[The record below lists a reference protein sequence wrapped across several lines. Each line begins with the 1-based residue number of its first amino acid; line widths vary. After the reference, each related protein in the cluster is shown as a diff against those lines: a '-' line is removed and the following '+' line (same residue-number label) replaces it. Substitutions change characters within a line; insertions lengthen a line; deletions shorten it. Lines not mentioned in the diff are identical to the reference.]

1 MIKRILISSIL
12 LISFGCSP
20 IKKINN
26 NVVSGEFDKAI
37 DKTISEL
44 KKIKNKKKKI
54 QYELILTDIFD
65 RSVINSR
72 DKISRFKKDGNPEF
86 FDDIYFEYEKLII
99 RQNKLKNISSERL
112 NFNFENYDSELINFR
127 YKTSDYF
134 LEISNS
140 LISNDNKFDYRKAHN
155 YLTIIETIN
164 PNYLQTRSLIQLCLV
179 EGKDNILLTVLN
191 ESKSVLFEDLEN
203 DILNIKGYDLNSTW
217 KSFFTKN
224 DSFEG
229 KYDFYIDLA
238 FKSFIISPE
247 RLVQREGSREKNI
260 VDGLT
265 YQLDAEGNVMK
276 DSLGNDIKIDKL
288 IKISVKT
295 IESIQ
300 SKSAM
305 VLAEIRFSDK
315 KKDII
320 DKFPL
325 ESEFWFRNRF
335 LEYDGDKRVLTKDEI
350 KLSKK
355 RFMPFPPDEVLILN
369 NSEIIKRKMKNI
381 IYKSFK

>member
-1 MIKRILISSIL
+1 MIKKILISLII

-20 IKKINN
+20 IKKINDS
-26 NVVSGEFDKAI
+26 VVSGEFDKAI

-44 KKIKNKKKKI
+44 KKTRNKKKKT
-54 QYELILTDIFD
+54 QYELILTDIYD
-65 RSVINSR
+65 RSVVDSKN
-72 DKISRFKKDGNPEF
+72 KISRFKKDGNPEF
-86 FDDIYFEYEKLII
+86 FDDIYFEYEKLIK
-99 RQNKLKNISSERL
+99 RQIKLSNIANERL

-134 LEISNS
+134 LNISNS
-140 LISNDNKFDYRKAHN
+140 FISNDNKFDYRKAYN
-155 YLTIIETIN
+155 YLIIIESIN
-164 PNYLQTRSLIQLCLV
+164 PNYLNTRSLIELCLV
-179 EGKDNILLTVLN
+179 KGKDYILLNVIN
-191 ESKSVLFEDLEN
+191 ESKSVLFKDLEN

-229 KYDFYIDLA
+229 TYDFYIDLA

-247 RLVQREGSREKNI
+247 RLVQKEGFREKNI

-265 YQLDAEGNVMK
+265 YQLDENGNVMK

-288 IKISVKT
+288 IKISVKS

-300 SKSAM
+300 SKSAK
-305 VLAEIRFSDK
+305 VLAEIRLIDK
-315 KKDII
+315 KKNII

-335 LEYDGDKRVLTKDEI
+335 LEYDGDKRVLTKNEI
-350 KLSKK
+350 KLSKS
-355 RFMPFPPDEVLILN
+355 RFIPFPSDEVLIFN
-369 NSEIIKRKMKNI
+369 NSENIKRKMKNI
-381 IYKSFK
+381 IYKSFN

>member
-1 MIKRILISSIL
+1 MVKRILISSLL

-26 NVVSGEFDKAI
+26 NVVSGEYDKAI
-37 DKTISEL
+37 NKTISEL

-54 QYELILTDIFD
+54 QYELILKDIYN
-65 RSVINSR
+65 RAVVNSK

-86 FDDIYFEYEKLII
+86 FDDIYFEYDKLIK
-99 RQNKLKNISSERL
+99 RQNKLKNLSSERL

-134 LEISNS
+134 LKISNS
-140 LISNDNKFDYRKAHN
+140 FISNNNKFDYRKAYN
-155 YLTIIETIN
+155 YLTVIESIN
-164 PNYLQTRSLIQLCLV
+164 PNYLDTRSLIKLCLV
-179 EGKDNILLTVLN
+179 KGKDYILLNVLN
-191 ESKSVLFEDLEN
+191 ESKSVLFEDLEK

-229 KYDFYIDLA
+229 TYDFYIDLA

-247 RLVQREGSREKNI
+247 RLVQKEGFSEKNI

-265 YQLDAEGNVMK
+265 YKLDDEGNVMK
-276 DSLGNDIKIDKL
+276 DSLGNDIKVDKL
-288 IKISVKT
+288 IKISVKS

-300 SKSAM
+300 SKSAK
-305 VLAEIRFSDK
+305 VLAEIRFIDK
-315 KKDII
+315 KKNII

-335 LEYDGDKRVLTKDEI
+335 LEYDGDKRVLTKEQI
-350 KLSKK
+350 KLSKN
-355 RFMPFPPDEVLILN
+355 RFMPFPPDEVLIFN
-369 NSEIIKRKMKNI
+369 NSENIKRKMKRI
-381 IYKSFK
+381 IYKSFN

>member
-1 MIKRILISSIL
+1 MVKRILISSLL

-37 DKTISEL
+37 NKTISEL

-54 QYELILTDIFD
+54 QYELILKDIYN
-65 RSVINSR
+65 RAVVNSK

-86 FDDIYFEYEKLII
+86 FDDIYFEYDKLIK
-99 RQNKLKNISSERL
+99 RQNKLKNLSSDRL

-134 LEISNS
+134 LKISNS
-140 LISNDNKFDYRKAHN
+140 FISNNNKFDYRKAYN
-155 YLTIIETIN
+155 YLTVIESIN
-164 PNYLQTRSLIQLCLV
+164 PNYLDTRSLIKLCLV
-179 EGKDNILLTVLN
+179 KGKDYILLNVLN
-191 ESKSVLFEDLEN
+191 ESKSVLFEDLEK

-229 KYDFYIDLA
+229 TYDFYIDLA

-247 RLVQREGSREKNI
+247 RLVQKEGFSEKNI

-265 YQLDAEGNVMK
+265 YKLDDEGNVMK
-276 DSLGNDIKIDKL
+276 DSLGNDIKVDKL
-288 IKISVKT
+288 IKISVKS

-300 SKSAM
+300 SKSAK
-305 VLAEIRFSDK
+305 VLAEIRFIDK
-315 KKDII
+315 KKNII
-320 DKFPL
+320 EKFPL

-335 LEYDGDKRVLTKDEI
+335 LEYDGDKRVLTKEQI
-350 KLSKK
+350 KLSKN
-355 RFMPFPPDEVLILN
+355 RFMPFPPDEVLIFN
-369 NSEIIKRKMKNI
+369 NSENIKRKMKRI
-381 IYKSFK
+381 IYKSFN

>member
-1 MIKRILISSIL
+1 MVKRILISSLL

-37 DKTISEL
+37 NKTISEL

-54 QYELILTDIFD
+54 QYELILKDIYN
-65 RSVINSR
+65 RAVVNSK

-86 FDDIYFEYEKLII
+86 FDDIYFEYDKLIK
-99 RQNKLKNISSERL
+99 RQNKLKNLSSERL

-134 LEISNS
+134 LKISNS
-140 LISNDNKFDYRKAHN
+140 FISNNNKFDYRKAYN
-155 YLTIIETIN
+155 YLTVIESIN
-164 PNYLQTRSLIQLCLV
+164 PNYLDTRSLIKLCLV
-179 EGKDNILLTVLN
+179 KGKDYILLNVLN
-191 ESKSVLFEDLEN
+191 ESKSVLFEDLEK

-229 KYDFYIDLA
+229 TYDFYIDLA

-247 RLVQREGSREKNI
+247 RLVQNEGFNEKNI

-265 YQLDAEGNVMK
+265 YKLDDEGNVMK
-276 DSLGNDIKIDKL
+276 DSLGNDIKVDKL
-288 IKISVKT
+288 IKISVKS

-300 SKSAM
+300 SKSAK
-305 VLAEIRFSDK
+305 VLAEIRFIDK
-315 KKDII
+315 KKNII
-320 DKFPL
+320 EKFPL

-335 LEYDGDKRVLTKDEI
+335 LEYDGDKRVLTKEQI
-350 KLSKK
+350 KLSKN
-355 RFMPFPPDEVLILN
+355 RFMPFPPDEVLIFN
-369 NSEIIKRKMKNI
+369 NSENIKRKMKRI
-381 IYKSFK
+381 IYKSFN

>member
-1 MIKRILISSIL
+1 MVKRILISSLL

-37 DKTISEL
+37 NKTISEL

-54 QYELILTDIFD
+54 QYELILKDIYN
-65 RSVINSR
+65 RAVVNSK

-86 FDDIYFEYEKLII
+86 FDDIYFEYDKLIK
-99 RQNKLKNISSERL
+99 RQNKLKNLSSERL

-134 LEISNS
+134 LKISNS
-140 LISNDNKFDYRKAHN
+140 FISNNNKFDYRKAYN
-155 YLTIIETIN
+155 YLTVIESIN
-164 PNYLQTRSLIQLCLV
+164 PNYLDTRSLIKLCLV
-179 EGKDNILLTVLN
+179 KGKDYILLNVLN
-191 ESKSVLFEDLEN
+191 ESKSVLFEDLEK

-229 KYDFYIDLA
+229 TYDFYIDLA

-247 RLVQREGSREKNI
+247 RLVQKEGFSEKNI

-265 YQLDAEGNVMK
+265 YKLDDEGNVMK
-276 DSLGNDIKIDKL
+276 DSLGNDIKVDKL
-288 IKISVKT
+288 IKISVKS
-295 IESIQ
+295 IQSIQ
-300 SKSAM
+300 SKSAK
-305 VLAEIRFSDK
+305 VLAEIRFIDK
-315 KKDII
+315 KKNII
-320 DKFPL
+320 EKFPL

-335 LEYDGDKRVLTKDEI
+335 LEYDGDKRVLTKEQV
-350 KLSKK
+350 KLSKN
-355 RFMPFPPDEVLILN
+355 RFMPFPPDEVLIFN
-369 NSEIIKRKMKNI
+369 NSENIKRKMKRI
-381 IYKSFK
+381 IYKSFN

>member
-1 MIKRILISSIL
+1 MVKRILISSLL

-26 NVVSGEFDKAI
+26 NVVSGEYDKAI
-37 DKTISEL
+37 NKTISEL

-54 QYELILTDIFD
+54 QYELILKDIYN
-65 RSVINSR
+65 RAVVNSK

-86 FDDIYFEYEKLII
+86 FDDIYFEYDKLIK
-99 RQNKLKNISSERL
+99 RQNKLKNLSSERL

-134 LEISNS
+134 LKISNS
-140 LISNDNKFDYRKAHN
+140 FISNNNKFDYRKAYN
-155 YLTIIETIN
+155 YLTVIESIN
-164 PNYLQTRSLIQLCLV
+164 PNYLDTRSLIKLCLV
-179 EGKDNILLTVLN
+179 KGKDYILLNVLN
-191 ESKSVLFEDLEN
+191 ESKSVLFEDLEK

-229 KYDFYIDLA
+229 TYDFYIDLA

-247 RLVQREGSREKNI
+247 RLVQKEGFSEKNI

-265 YQLDAEGNVMK
+265 YKLDDEGNVMK
-276 DSLGNDIKIDKL
+276 DSLGNDIKVDKL
-288 IKISVKT
+288 IKISVKS

-300 SKSAM
+300 SKSAK
-305 VLAEIRFSDK
+305 VLAEIRFIDK
-315 KKDII
+315 KKNII
-320 DKFPL
+320 EKFPL

-335 LEYDGDKRVLTKDEI
+335 LEYDGDKRVLTKEQV
-350 KLSKK
+350 KLSKN
-355 RFMPFPPDEVLILN
+355 RFMPFPPDEVLIFN
-369 NSEIIKRKMKNI
+369 NSENIKRKMKRI
-381 IYKSFK
+381 IYKSFN

>member
-1 MIKRILISSIL
+1 MVKRILISSLL

-37 DKTISEL
+37 NKTISEL

-54 QYELILTDIFD
+54 QYELILKDIYN
-65 RSVINSR
+65 RAVVNSK

-86 FDDIYFEYEKLII
+86 FDDIYFEYDKLIK
-99 RQNKLKNISSERL
+99 RQNKLKNLSSERL

-134 LEISNS
+134 LKISNS
-140 LISNDNKFDYRKAHN
+140 FISNNNNKFDYRKAYN
-155 YLTIIETIN
+155 YLTVIESIN
-164 PNYLQTRSLIQLCLV
+164 PNYLDTRSLIKLCLV
-179 EGKDNILLTVLN
+179 KGKDYILLNVLN
-191 ESKSVLFEDLEN
+191 ESKSVLFEDLEK

-229 KYDFYIDLA
+229 TYDFYIDLA

-247 RLVQREGSREKNI
+247 RLVQKEGFSEKNI

-265 YQLDAEGNVMK
+265 YKLDDEGNVMK
-276 DSLGNDIKIDKL
+276 DSLGNDIKVDKL
-288 IKISVKT
+288 IKISVKS

-300 SKSAM
+300 SKSAK
-305 VLAEIRFSDK
+305 VLAEIRFIDK
-315 KKDII
+315 KK
-320 DKFPL
+320 
-325 ESEFWFRNRF
+325 
-335 LEYDGDKRVLTKDEI
+335 
-350 KLSKK
+350 
-355 RFMPFPPDEVLILN
+355 IL
-369 NSEIIKRKMKNI
+369 
-381 IYKSFK
+381 

>member
-1 MIKRILISSIL
+1 MVKRILISSLI

-37 DKTISEL
+37 NKTISEL
-44 KKIKNKKKKI
+44 KKVKNKKKKI
-54 QYELILTDIFD
+54 QYELILKDIYNKA
-65 RSVINSR
+65 VVNSK

-86 FDDIYFEYEKLII
+86 FDDIYFEYDKLIK
-99 RQNKLKNISSERL
+99 RQNKLKNLSSDRL

-134 LEISNS
+134 LKISNS
-140 LISNDNKFDYRKAHN
+140 FISNNNKFDYRKAYN
-155 YLTIIETIN
+155 YLTVIESIN
-164 PNYLQTRSLIQLCLV
+164 PNYLDTRSLIKLCLV
-179 EGKDNILLTVLN
+179 KGKDYILLNVLN
-191 ESKSVLFEDLEN
+191 ESKSVLFEDLEK

-229 KYDFYIDLA
+229 TYDFYIDLA

-247 RLVQREGSREKNI
+247 RLIQKEGFSEKNI

-265 YQLDAEGNVMK
+265 YKLDDEGNVMK
-276 DSLGNDIKIDKL
+276 DSLGNDIKVDKL
-288 IKISVKT
+288 IKISVKS

-300 SKSAM
+300 SKSAK
-305 VLAEIRFSDK
+305 VLAEIRFIDK
-315 KKDII
+315 KKNII
-320 DKFPL
+320 EKFPL

-335 LEYDGDKRVLTKDEI
+335 LEYDGDKRVLTKEQI
-350 KLSKK
+350 KLSKN
-355 RFMPFPPDEVLILN
+355 RFMPFPPDEVLIFN
-369 NSEIIKRKMKNI
+369 NSENIKRKMKRI
-381 IYKSFK
+381 IYKSFN

>member
-1 MIKRILISSIL
+1 MVKRILISSLL

-37 DKTISEL
+37 NKTISEL

-54 QYELILTDIFD
+54 QYELILKDIYN
-65 RSVINSR
+65 RAVVNSK

-86 FDDIYFEYEKLII
+86 FDDIYFEYDKLIK
-99 RQNKLKNISSERL
+99 RQNKLKNLSSERL

-134 LEISNS
+134 LKISNS
-140 LISNDNKFDYRKAHN
+140 FISNNNKFDYRKAYN
-155 YLTIIETIN
+155 YLTVIESIN
-164 PNYLQTRSLIQLCLV
+164 PNYLDTRSLIKLCLV
-179 EGKDNILLTVLN
+179 KGKDYILLNVLN
-191 ESKSVLFEDLEN
+191 ESKSVLFEDLEK

-229 KYDFYIDLA
+229 TYDFYIDLA

-247 RLVQREGSREKNI
+247 RLVQKEGFSEKNI

-265 YQLDAEGNVMK
+265 YKLDDEGNVMK
-276 DSLGNDIKIDKL
+276 DSLSNDIKVDKL
-288 IKISVKT
+288 IKISVKS

-300 SKSAM
+300 SKSAK
-305 VLAEIRFSDK
+305 VLAEIRFIDK
-315 KKDII
+315 KKNII

-335 LEYDGDKRVLTKDEI
+335 LEYDGDKRVLTKEQI
-350 KLSKK
+350 KLSKN
-355 RFMPFPPDEVLILN
+355 RFMPFPPDEVLIFN
-369 NSEIIKRKMKNI
+369 NSENIKRKMKRI
-381 IYKSFK
+381 IYKSFN

>member
-44 KKIKNKKKKI
+44 KKTKNKKKKN
-54 QYELILTDIFD
+54 QYELILTDIYD
-65 RSVINSR
+65 RSVINSK

-164 PNYLQTRSLIQLCLV
+164 PNYLQTRSLIELCSV

-300 SKSAM
+300 SKSAR
-305 VLAEIRFSDK
+305 VLAEIRFLDK
-315 KKDII
+315 KKNII

-369 NSEIIKRKMKNI
+369 NSENIKRKMKNI

>member
-1 MIKRILISSIL
+1 MVKRILISSLL

-37 DKTISEL
+37 NKTISEL

-54 QYELILTDIFD
+54 QYELILKDIYN
-65 RSVINSR
+65 RAVVNSK

-86 FDDIYFEYEKLII
+86 FDDIYFEYDKLIK
-99 RQNKLKNISSERL
+99 RQNKLKNLSSERL

-127 YKTSDYF
+127 YKTSDY
-134 LEISNS
+134 LLKISNS
-140 LISNDNKFDYRKAHN
+140 FISNNNKFDYRKAYN
-155 YLTIIETIN
+155 YLTVIESIN
-164 PNYLQTRSLIQLCLV
+164 PNYLDTRSLIKLCLAK
-179 EGKDNILLTVLN
+179 GKDYILLNVHN
-191 ESKSVLFEDLEN
+191 ESKSVLFEDLEK

-229 KYDFYIDLA
+229 TYDFYIDLA

-247 RLVQREGSREKNI
+247 RLIQKEGFSEKNI

-265 YQLDAEGNVMK
+265 YKLDDEGNVMK
-276 DSLGNDIKIDKL
+276 DSLGNDIKVDKL
-288 IKISVKT
+288 IKISVKS

-300 SKSAM
+300 SKSAK
-305 VLAEIRFSDK
+305 VLAEIRFIDK
-315 KKDII
+315 KKNII

-335 LEYDGDKRVLTKDEI
+335 LEYDGDKRVLTKEQI
-350 KLSKK
+350 KLSKN
-355 RFMPFPPDEVLILN
+355 RFIPFPPDEVLIFN
-369 NSEIIKRKMKNI
+369 NSENIKRKMKRI
-381 IYKSFK
+381 IYKSFN

>member
-1 MIKRILISSIL
+1 

-26 NVVSGEFDKAI
+26 SVISGEFDKAI

-44 KKIKNKKKKI
+44 KKTKNKKKKT
-54 QYELILTDIFD
+54 QYEFILTDIYD
-65 RSVINSR
+65 KSVVNSK
-72 DKISRFKKDGNPEF
+72 DNISRFKKDGNSEF
-86 FDDIYFEYEKLII
+86 FDDIYFEYEKLIK
-99 RQNKLKNISSERL
+99 RQNKLKNIANERL
-112 NFNFENYDSELINFR
+112 NFNFENYDSELINYR

-134 LEISNS
+134 LNISNS
-140 LISNDNKFDYRKAHN
+140 FISNDNKFDYRIAYS
-155 YLTIIETIN
+155 YLTIIESIN
-164 PNYLQTRSLIQLCLV
+164 PNYLDTRSLIELCLV
-179 EGKDNILLTVLN
+179 KGKDYILLDVLN

-229 KYDFYIDLA
+229 TYDFYIDLA

-247 RLVQREGSREKNI
+247 RLVQKEGFREKNI

-265 YQLDAEGNVMK
+265 YQLDGDGNVMK

-288 IKISVKT
+288 IKISIKT

-300 SKSAM
+300 SKSAK
-305 VLAEIRFSDK
+305 VLAEIRFIDK
-315 KKDII
+315 KKNII

-335 LEYDGDKRVLTKDEI
+335 LEYDGDKRVLTKGQI
-350 KLSKK
+350 KLSKN
-355 RFMPFPPDEVLILN
+355 RFMPFPTDEALIFN
-369 NSEIIKRKMKNI
+369 NSENIKRKMKNI
-381 IYKSFK
+381 IYKSFN

>member
-1 MIKRILISSIL
+1 MIKKILISLII

-20 IKKINN
+20 IKKINDS
-26 NVVSGEFDKAI
+26 VVSGEFDKAI

-44 KKIKNKKKKI
+44 KKTRNKKKKT
-54 QYELILTDIFD
+54 QYELILTDIYD
-65 RSVINSR
+65 RSVVDSKN
-72 DKISRFKKDGNPEF
+72 KISRFKKDGNPEF
-86 FDDIYFEYEKLII
+86 FDDIYFEYEKLIK
-99 RQNKLKNISSERL
+99 RQIKLSNIANERL

-134 LEISNS
+134 LNISNS
-140 LISNDNKFDYRKAHN
+140 FISNDNKFDYRKAYN
-155 YLTIIETIN
+155 YLIIIESIN
-164 PNYLQTRSLIQLCLV
+164 PNYLNTRSLIELCLV
-179 EGKDNILLTVLN
+179 KGKDYILLNVIN
-191 ESKSVLFEDLEN
+191 ESKSVLFKDLEN

-229 KYDFYIDLA
+229 TYDFYIDLA

-247 RLVQREGSREKNI
+247 RLVQKEGFREKNI

-265 YQLDAEGNVMK
+265 YQLDEDGNVMK

-288 IKISVKT
+288 IKISVKS

-300 SKSAM
+300 SKSAK
-305 VLAEIRFSDK
+305 VLAEIRLIDK
-315 KKDII
+315 KKNII

-335 LEYDGDKRVLTKDEI
+335 LEYDGDKRVLTKNEI
-350 KLSKK
+350 KLSKS
-355 RFMPFPPDEVLILN
+355 RFIPFPSDEVLIFN
-369 NSEIIKRKMKNI
+369 NSENIKRKMKNI
-381 IYKSFK
+381 IYKSFN

>member
-1 MIKRILISSIL
+1 MVKRILISSLL

-37 DKTISEL
+37 NKTISEL

-54 QYELILTDIFD
+54 QYELILKDIYNKA
-65 RSVINSR
+65 VVNSK

-86 FDDIYFEYEKLII
+86 FDDIYFEYDKLIK
-99 RQNKLKNISSERL
+99 RQNKLKNLSSERL

-134 LEISNS
+134 LKISNS
-140 LISNDNKFDYRKAHN
+140 FISNNNKFDYRKAYN
-155 YLTIIETIN
+155 YLTVIESIN
-164 PNYLQTRSLIQLCLV
+164 PNYLDTRSLIKLCLV
-179 EGKDNILLTVLN
+179 KGKDYILLNVLN
-191 ESKSVLFEDLEN
+191 ESKSVLFEDLEK

-229 KYDFYIDLA
+229 TYDFYIDLA

-247 RLVQREGSREKNI
+247 RLVQKEGFSEKNI

-265 YQLDAEGNVMK
+265 YKLDDEGNVMK
-276 DSLGNDIKIDKL
+276 DSLGNDIKVDKL
-288 IKISVKT
+288 IKISVKS

-300 SKSAM
+300 SKSAK
-305 VLAEIRFSDK
+305 VLAEIRFIDK
-315 KKDII
+315 KKNII
-320 DKFPL
+320 EKFPL

-335 LEYDGDKRVLTKDEI
+335 LEYDGDKRVLTKEQI
-350 KLSKK
+350 KLSKN
-355 RFMPFPPDEVLILN
+355 RFMPFPPDEVLIFN
-369 NSEIIKRKMKNI
+369 NSENIKRKMKRI
-381 IYKSFK
+381 IYKSFN

>member
-1 MIKRILISSIL
+1 MVKRILISSLL

-26 NVVSGEFDKAI
+26 NVVSGEFDKAMN
-37 DKTISEL
+37 KTISEL

-54 QYELILTDIFD
+54 QYELILKDIYN
-65 RSVINSR
+65 RAVVNSK

-86 FDDIYFEYEKLII
+86 FDDIYFEYDKLIK
-99 RQNKLKNISSERL
+99 RQNKLKNLSSERL

-134 LEISNS
+134 LKISNS
-140 LISNDNKFDYRKAHN
+140 FISNNNKFDYRKAYN
-155 YLTIIETIN
+155 YLTVIESIN
-164 PNYLQTRSLIQLCLV
+164 PNYLDTRSLIKLCLV
-179 EGKDNILLTVLN
+179 KGKDYILLNVLN
-191 ESKSVLFEDLEN
+191 ESKSVLFEDLEK

-229 KYDFYIDLA
+229 TYDFYIDLA

-247 RLVQREGSREKNI
+247 RLVQKEGFSEKNI

-265 YQLDAEGNVMK
+265 YKLDDEGNVMK
-276 DSLGNDIKIDKL
+276 DSLGNDIKVDKL
-288 IKISVKT
+288 IKISVKS

-300 SKSAM
+300 SKSAK
-305 VLAEIRFSDK
+305 VLAEIRFIDK
-315 KKDII
+315 KKNII

-335 LEYDGDKRVLTKDEI
+335 LEYDGDKRVLTKNEI
-350 KLSKK
+350 KLSKS
-355 RFMPFPPDEVLILN
+355 RFIPFPSDEVLIFN
-369 NSEIIKRKMKNI
+369 NSENIKRKMKRI
-381 IYKSFK
+381 IYKSFN

>member
-1 MIKRILISSIL
+1 MVKRILISSLL

-37 DKTISEL
+37 NKTISEL

-54 QYELILTDIFD
+54 QYELILKDIYN
-65 RSVINSR
+65 RAVVNSK

-86 FDDIYFEYEKLII
+86 FDDIYFEYDKLIK
-99 RQNKLKNISSERL
+99 RQNKLKNLSSERL

-134 LEISNS
+134 LKISNS
-140 LISNDNKFDYRKAHN
+140 FISNNNKFDYRKAYN
-155 YLTIIETIN
+155 YLTVIESIN
-164 PNYLQTRSLIQLCLV
+164 PNYLDTRSLIKLCLV
-179 EGKDNILLTVLN
+179 KGKDYILLNVLN
-191 ESKSVLFEDLEN
+191 ESKSVLFEDLEK

-229 KYDFYIDLA
+229 TYDFYIDLA

-247 RLVQREGSREKNI
+247 RLVQKEGFSEKNI

-265 YQLDAEGNVMK
+265 YKLDDEGNVMK

-288 IKISVKT
+288 IKISVKS

-300 SKSAM
+300 SKSAK
-305 VLAEIRFSDK
+305 VLAEIRFIDK
-315 KKDII
+315 KKNII
-320 DKFPL
+320 EKFPL

-335 LEYDGDKRVLTKDEI
+335 LEYDGDKRVLTKEQI
-350 KLSKK
+350 KLSKN
-355 RFMPFPPDEVLILN
+355 RFMPFPPDEVLIFN
-369 NSEIIKRKMKNI
+369 NSENIKRKMKRI
-381 IYKSFK
+381 IYKSFN

>member
-1 MIKRILISSIL
+1 MVKRILISSLL

-37 DKTISEL
+37 NKTISEL

-54 QYELILTDIFD
+54 QYELILKDIYN
-65 RSVINSR
+65 RAVVNSK

-86 FDDIYFEYEKLII
+86 FDDIYFEYDKLIK
-99 RQNKLKNISSERL
+99 RQNKLKNLSSERL

-134 LEISNS
+134 LKISNS
-140 LISNDNKFDYRKAHN
+140 FISNNNKFDYRKAYN
-155 YLTIIETIN
+155 YLTVIESIN
-164 PNYLQTRSLIQLCLV
+164 PNYLDTRSLIKLCLAK
-179 EGKDNILLTVLN
+179 GKDYILLNVLN
-191 ESKSVLFEDLEN
+191 ESKSVLFEDLEK

-229 KYDFYIDLA
+229 TYDFYIDLA

-247 RLVQREGSREKNI
+247 RLVQKEGFSEKNI

-265 YQLDAEGNVMK
+265 YKLDDEGNVMK
-276 DSLGNDIKIDKL
+276 DSLGNDIKVDKL
-288 IKISVKT
+288 IKISVKS

-300 SKSAM
+300 SKSAK
-305 VLAEIRFSDK
+305 VLAEIRFIDK
-315 KKDII
+315 KKNII
-320 DKFPL
+320 EKFPL

-335 LEYDGDKRVLTKDEI
+335 LEYDGDKRVLTKEQV
-350 KLSKK
+350 KLSKN
-355 RFMPFPPDEVLILN
+355 RFMPFPPDEVLIFN
-369 NSEIIKRKMKNI
+369 NSENIKRKMKRI
-381 IYKSFK
+381 IYKSFN

>member
-1 MIKRILISSIL
+1 MVKRILISSLL

-26 NVVSGEFDKAI
+26 NVVSGEYDKAI
-37 DKTISEL
+37 NKTISEL

-54 QYELILTDIFD
+54 QYELILKDIYN
-65 RSVINSR
+65 RAVVNSK

-86 FDDIYFEYEKLII
+86 FDDIYFEYDKLIK
-99 RQNKLKNISSERL
+99 RQNKLKNLSSERL

-134 LEISNS
+134 LKISNS
-140 LISNDNKFDYRKAHN
+140 FISNNNKFDYRKAYN
-155 YLTIIETIN
+155 YLTVIESIN
-164 PNYLQTRSLIQLCLV
+164 PNYLDTRSLIKLCLAK
-179 EGKDNILLTVLN
+179 GKDYILLNVLN
-191 ESKSVLFEDLEN
+191 ESKSVLFEDLEK

-229 KYDFYIDLA
+229 TYDFYIDLA

-247 RLVQREGSREKNI
+247 RLVQKEGFSEKNI

-265 YQLDAEGNVMK
+265 YKLDDEGNVMK
-276 DSLGNDIKIDKL
+276 DSLGNDIKVDKL
-288 IKISVKT
+288 IKISVKS

-300 SKSAM
+300 SKSAK
-305 VLAEIRFSDK
+305 VLAEIRFIDK
-315 KKDII
+315 KKNII
-320 DKFPL
+320 EKFPL

-335 LEYDGDKRVLTKDEI
+335 LEYDGDKRVLTKEQI
-350 KLSKK
+350 KLSKN
-355 RFMPFPPDEVLILN
+355 RFMPFPPDEVLIFN
-369 NSEIIKRKMKNI
+369 NSENIKRKMKRI
-381 IYKSFK
+381 IYKSFN

>member
-1 MIKRILISSIL
+1 MVKRILISSLL

-37 DKTISEL
+37 NKTISEL

-54 QYELILTDIFD
+54 QYELILKDIYN
-65 RSVINSR
+65 RAVVNSK

-86 FDDIYFEYEKLII
+86 FDDIYFEYDKLIK
-99 RQNKLKNISSERL
+99 RQNKLKNLSSDRL

-134 LEISNS
+134 LKISNS
-140 LISNDNKFDYRKAHN
+140 FISNNNKFDYRKAYN
-155 YLTIIETIN
+155 YLTVIESIN
-164 PNYLQTRSLIQLCLV
+164 PNYLDTRSLIKLCLAK
-179 EGKDNILLTVLN
+179 GKDYILLNVLN
-191 ESKSVLFEDLEN
+191 ESKSVLFEDLEK

-229 KYDFYIDLA
+229 TYDFYIDLA

-247 RLVQREGSREKNI
+247 RLVQKEGFSEKNI

-265 YQLDAEGNVMK
+265 YKLDDEGNVMK
-276 DSLGNDIKIDKL
+276 DSLGNDIKVDKL
-288 IKISVKT
+288 IKISVKS

-300 SKSAM
+300 SKSAK
-305 VLAEIRFSDK
+305 VLAEIRFIDK
-315 KKDII
+315 KKNII
-320 DKFPL
+320 EKFPL

-335 LEYDGDKRVLTKDEI
+335 LEYDGDKRVLTKEQI
-350 KLSKK
+350 KLSKN
-355 RFMPFPPDEVLILN
+355 RFMPFPPDEVLIFN
-369 NSEIIKRKMKNI
+369 NSENIKRKMKRI
-381 IYKSFK
+381 IYKSFN

>member
-1 MIKRILISSIL
+1 MVKRILISSLL
-12 LISFGCSP
+12 LISFGCSQ

-37 DKTISEL
+37 NKTISEL

-54 QYELILTDIFD
+54 QYELILKDIYN
-65 RSVINSR
+65 RAVVNSK

-86 FDDIYFEYEKLII
+86 FDDIYFEYDKLIK
-99 RQNKLKNISSERL
+99 RQNKLKNLSSERL

-134 LEISNS
+134 LKISNS
-140 LISNDNKFDYRKAHN
+140 FISNNNKFDYRKAYN
-155 YLTIIETIN
+155 YLTVIESIN
-164 PNYLQTRSLIQLCLV
+164 PNYLDTRSLIKLCLV
-179 EGKDNILLTVLN
+179 KGKDYILLNVLN
-191 ESKSVLFEDLEN
+191 ESKSVLFEDLEK

-229 KYDFYIDLA
+229 TYDFYIDLA

-247 RLVQREGSREKNI
+247 RLVQKEGFSEKNI

-265 YQLDAEGNVMK
+265 YKLDDEGNVMK
-276 DSLGNDIKIDKL
+276 DSLGNDIKVDKL
-288 IKISVKT
+288 IKISVKS

-300 SKSAM
+300 SKSAK
-305 VLAEIRFSDK
+305 VLAEIRFIDK
-315 KKDII
+315 KKNII

-335 LEYDGDKRVLTKDEI
+335 LEYNGDKRVLTKNEI
-350 KLSKK
+350 KLSKNILI
-355 RFMPFPPDEVLILN
+355 PFPPDEVLIFN
-369 NSEIIKRKMKNI
+369 NSENIKRKMKNI

>member
-1 MIKRILISSIL
+1 MVKRILISSLL

-37 DKTISEL
+37 NKTISEL

-54 QYELILTDIFD
+54 QYELILKDIYN
-65 RSVINSR
+65 RAVVNSK

-86 FDDIYFEYEKLII
+86 FDDIYFEYDKLIK
-99 RQNKLKNISSERL
+99 RQNKLKNLSSERL

-134 LEISNS
+134 LKISNS
-140 LISNDNKFDYRKAHN
+140 FISNNNKFDYRKAYN
-155 YLTIIETIN
+155 YLTVIESIN
-164 PNYLQTRSLIQLCLV
+164 PNYLDTRSLIKLCLV
-179 EGKDNILLTVLN
+179 KGKDYILLNVLN
-191 ESKSVLFEDLEN
+191 ESKSVLFEDLEK

-229 KYDFYIDLA
+229 TYDFYIDLA

-247 RLVQREGSREKNI
+247 RLVQKEGFSEKNI

-265 YQLDAEGNVMK
+265 YKLDDEGNVMK
-276 DSLGNDIKIDKL
+276 DSLGNDIKVDKL
-288 IKISVKT
+288 IKISVKS

-300 SKSAM
+300 SKSAK
-305 VLAEIRFSDK
+305 VLAEIRFIDK
-315 KKDII
+315 KKNII
-320 DKFPL
+320 EKFPL

-335 LEYDGDKRVLTKDEI
+335 LEYDGDKRALTKEQI
-350 KLSKK
+350 KLSKN
-355 RFMPFPPDEVLILN
+355 RFMPFPPDEVLIFN
-369 NSEIIKRKMKNI
+369 NSENIKRKMKRI
-381 IYKSFK
+381 IYKSFN

>member
-1 MIKRILISSIL
+1 MIKKILISSIL

-20 IKKINN
+20 IKKINDS
-26 NVVSGEFDKAI
+26 VVSGEFDKAI

-44 KKIKNKKKKI
+44 KKTRNKKKKT
-54 QYELILTDIFD
+54 QYELILTDIYD
-65 RSVINSR
+65 RSVVDSKN
-72 DKISRFKKDGNPEF
+72 KISRFKKDGNPEF
-86 FDDIYFEYEKLII
+86 FDDIYFEYEKLIK
-99 RQNKLKNISSERL
+99 RQIKLSNIANERL

-134 LEISNS
+134 LNISNS
-140 LISNDNKFDYRKAHN
+140 FISNDNKFDYRKAYN
-155 YLTIIETIN
+155 YLIIIESIN
-164 PNYLQTRSLIQLCLV
+164 PNYLNTRSLIELCLV
-179 EGKDNILLTVLN
+179 KGKDYILLNVLN
-191 ESKSVLFEDLEN
+191 ESKSVLFKDLEN

-229 KYDFYIDLA
+229 TYDFYIDLA

-247 RLVQREGSREKNI
+247 RLVQKEGFREKNI
-260 VDGLT
+260 IDGLT
-265 YQLDAEGNVMK
+265 YQLDEDGNVMK

-288 IKISVKT
+288 IKISVKS

-300 SKSAM
+300 SKSAK
-305 VLAEIRFSDK
+305 VLAEIRLIDK
-315 KKDII
+315 KKNII

-335 LEYDGDKRVLTKDEI
+335 LEYDGDKRVLTKNEI
-350 KLSKK
+350 KLSKS
-355 RFMPFPPDEVLILN
+355 RFIPFPSDEVLIFN
-369 NSEIIKRKMKNI
+369 NSENIKRKMKNI
-381 IYKSFK
+381 IYKSFN

>member
-1 MIKRILISSIL
+1 MVKRILISSLL

-37 DKTISEL
+37 NKTISEL

-54 QYELILTDIFD
+54 QYELILKDIYN
-65 RSVINSR
+65 RAVVNSK

-86 FDDIYFEYEKLII
+86 FDDIYFEYDKLIK
-99 RQNKLKNISSERL
+99 RQNKLKNLSSERL

-134 LEISNS
+134 LKISNS
-140 LISNDNKFDYRKAHN
+140 FISNNNKFDYRKAYN
-155 YLTIIETIN
+155 YLTVIESIN
-164 PNYLQTRSLIQLCLV
+164 PNYLDTRSLIKLCLV
-179 EGKDNILLTVLN
+179 KGKDYILLNVLN
-191 ESKSVLFEDLEN
+191 ESKSVLFEDLEK

-229 KYDFYIDLA
+229 TYDFYIDLA

-247 RLVQREGSREKNI
+247 RLVQKEGFSEKNI

-265 YQLDAEGNVMK
+265 YKLDDEGNVMK
-276 DSLGNDIKIDKL
+276 DSLGNDIKVDKL
-288 IKISVKT
+288 IKISVKS

-300 SKSAM
+300 SKSAK
-305 VLAEIRFSDK
+305 VLAEIRFIDK
-315 KKDII
+315 KKNII
-320 DKFPL
+320 EKFTL

-335 LEYDGDKRVLTKDEI
+335 LEYDGDKRVLTKEQV
-350 KLSKK
+350 KLSKN
-355 RFMPFPPDEVLILN
+355 RFMPFPPDKVLIFN
-369 NSEIIKRKMKNI
+369 NSENIKRKMKRI
-381 IYKSFK
+381 IYKSFN

>member
-44 KKIKNKKKKI
+44 KKTKNKKKKI
-54 QYELILTDIFD
+54 QYELILEDIYD
-65 RSVINSR
+65 RSVINSK

-86 FDDIYFEYEKLII
+86 FDDIYFEYEKLIK
-99 RQNKLKNISSERL
+99 RQIKLNNIANERL

-134 LEISNS
+134 LNISNS
-140 LISNDNKFDYRKAHN
+140 FISNDNKFDYRKAYN
-155 YLTIIETIN
+155 YLIIIESIN
-164 PNYLQTRSLIQLCLV
+164 PNYLNTRSLIELCLV
-179 EGKDNILLTVLN
+179 KGKDYILLNVIN
-191 ESKSVLFEDLEN
+191 ESKSVLFKDLEN

-229 KYDFYIDLA
+229 TYDFYIDLA

-247 RLVQREGSREKNI
+247 RLVQKEGFREKNI

-265 YQLDAEGNVMK
+265 YQLDEDGNVMK

-288 IKISVKT
+288 IKISVKS

-300 SKSAM
+300 SKSAK
-305 VLAEIRFSDK
+305 VLAEIRLIDK
-315 KKDII
+315 KKNII

-335 LEYDGDKRVLTKDEI
+335 LEYDGDKRVLTKNEI
-350 KLSKK
+350 KLSKS
-355 RFMPFPPDEVLILN
+355 RFIPFPSDEVLIFN
-369 NSEIIKRKMKNI
+369 NSENIKRKMKNI
-381 IYKSFK
+381 IYKSFN

>member
-1 MIKRILISSIL
+1 MVKRILISSLL

-26 NVVSGEFDKAI
+26 NVVSGEYDKAI
-37 DKTISEL
+37 NKTISEL

-54 QYELILTDIFD
+54 QYELILKDIYN
-65 RSVINSR
+65 RAVVNSK

-86 FDDIYFEYEKLII
+86 FDDIYFEYDKLIK
-99 RQNKLKNISSERL
+99 RQNKLKNLSSERL

-134 LEISNS
+134 LKISNS
-140 LISNDNKFDYRKAHN
+140 FISNNNKFDYRKAYN
-155 YLTIIETIN
+155 YLTVIESIN
-164 PNYLQTRSLIQLCLV
+164 PNYLDTRSLIKLCLAK
-179 EGKDNILLTVLN
+179 GKDYILLNVHN
-191 ESKSVLFEDLEN
+191 ESKSVLFEDLEK

-229 KYDFYIDLA
+229 TYDFYIDLA

-247 RLVQREGSREKNI
+247 RLIQKEGFSEKNI

-265 YQLDAEGNVMK
+265 YKLDDEGNVMK
-276 DSLGNDIKIDKL
+276 DSLGNDIKVDKL
-288 IKISVKT
+288 IKISVKS

-300 SKSAM
+300 SKSAK
-305 VLAEIRFSDK
+305 VLAEIRFIDK
-315 KKDII
+315 KKNII

-335 LEYDGDKRVLTKDEI
+335 LEYDGDKRVLTKEQI
-350 KLSKK
+350 KLSKN
-355 RFMPFPPDEVLILN
+355 RFIPFPPDEVLIFN
-369 NSEIIKRKMKNI
+369 NSENIKRKMKRI
-381 IYKSFK
+381 IYKSFN

>member
-44 KKIKNKKKKI
+44 KKTKNKKKKN
-54 QYELILTDIFD
+54 QYELILTDIYD
-65 RSVINSR
+65 RSVINSK

-99 RQNKLKNISSERL
+99 RQNKLKNISNERL

-164 PNYLQTRSLIQLCLV
+164 PNYLQTRSLIELCSV

-300 SKSAM
+300 SKSAR
-305 VLAEIRFSDK
+305 VLAEIRFLDK
-315 KKDII
+315 KKNII

-335 LEYDGDKRVLTKDEI
+335 LEYDGDKRVLTNDEI

-369 NSEIIKRKMKNI
+369 NSENIKRKMKNI

>member
-1 MIKRILISSIL
+1 MVKRILISSLL

-37 DKTISEL
+37 NKTISEL

-54 QYELILTDIFD
+54 QYELILKDIYN
-65 RSVINSR
+65 RAVVNSK

-86 FDDIYFEYEKLII
+86 FDDIYFEYDKLIK
-99 RQNKLKNISSERL
+99 RQNKLKNLSSERL

-134 LEISNS
+134 LKISNS
-140 LISNDNKFDYRKAHN
+140 FISNNNKFDYRKAYN
-155 YLTIIETIN
+155 YLTVIESIN
-164 PNYLQTRSLIQLCLV
+164 PNYLDTRSLIKLCLV
-179 EGKDNILLTVLN
+179 KGKDYILLNVLN
-191 ESKSVLFEDLEN
+191 ESKSVLFEDLEK

-229 KYDFYIDLA
+229 TYDFYIDLA

-247 RLVQREGSREKNI
+247 SLVQKEGFSEKNI

-265 YQLDAEGNVMK
+265 YKLDDEGNVMK
-276 DSLGNDIKIDKL
+276 DSLGNDIKVDKL
-288 IKISVKT
+288 IKISVKS

-300 SKSAM
+300 SKSAK
-305 VLAEIRFSDK
+305 VLAEIRFIDK
-315 KKDII
+315 KKNII
-320 DKFPL
+320 EKFPL

-335 LEYDGDKRVLTKDEI
+335 LEYDGDKRVLTKEQI
-350 KLSKK
+350 KLSKN
-355 RFMPFPPDEVLILN
+355 RFIPFPPDEVLIFN
-369 NSEIIKRKMKNI
+369 NSENIKRKMKRI
-381 IYKSFK
+381 IYKSFN

>member
-44 KKIKNKKKKI
+44 KKTKNKKKKI
-54 QYELILTDIFD
+54 QYELILEDIYD
-65 RSVINSR
+65 RSVINSK

-86 FDDIYFEYEKLII
+86 FDDIYFEYEKLIN

-134 LEISNS
+134 LKISNS
-140 LISNDNKFDYRKAHN
+140 FISNDNKLDYRKAYN
-155 YLTIIETIN
+155 YLTIIESIN
-164 PNYLQTRSLIQLCLV
+164 PNYLKTRSLIELCLV
-179 EGKDNILLTVLN
+179 KGKDNVLLTVLN

-203 DILNIKGYDLNSTW
+203 DILNINGYDLNSTW

-247 RLVQREGSREKNI
+247 RLVQKEGYREKNI

-265 YQLDAEGNVMK
+265 YQLDSNGNVMK
-276 DSLGNDIKIDKL
+276 DSLGNDIKIDNV

-300 SKSAM
+300 SKSAK
-305 VLAEIRFSDK
+305 VVAEIRFSDK
-315 KKDII
+315 KKNII

-335 LEYDGDKRVLTKDEI
+335 LEYNGDKRVLTKNEI
-350 KLSKK
+350 KLSKNILI
-355 RFMPFPPDEVLILN
+355 PFPPDEVLIFN
-369 NSEIIKRKMKNI
+369 NSENIKRKMKNI

>member
-1 MIKRILISSIL
+1 MVKRILISSLL

-37 DKTISEL
+37 NKTISEL

-54 QYELILTDIFD
+54 QYELILKDIYN
-65 RSVINSR
+65 RAVVNSK

-86 FDDIYFEYEKLII
+86 FDDIYFEYDKLIK
-99 RQNKLKNISSERL
+99 RQNKLKNLSSERL

-134 LEISNS
+134 LKISNS
-140 LISNDNKFDYRKAHN
+140 FISNNNKFDYRKAYN
-155 YLTIIETIN
+155 YLTVIESIN
-164 PNYLQTRSLIQLCLV
+164 PNYLDTRSLIKLCLAK
-179 EGKDNILLTVLN
+179 GKDYILLNVLN
-191 ESKSVLFEDLEN
+191 ESKSVLFEDLEK

-229 KYDFYIDLA
+229 TYDFYIDLA

-247 RLVQREGSREKNI
+247 RLVQKEGFSEKNI

-265 YQLDAEGNVMK
+265 YKLDDEGNVMK

-288 IKISVKT
+288 IKISVKS

-300 SKSAM
+300 SKSAK
-305 VLAEIRFSDK
+305 VLAEIRFIDK
-315 KKDII
+315 KKNII

-335 LEYDGDKRVLTKDEI
+335 LEYDGDKRVLTKNEI
-350 KLSKK
+350 KLSKS
-355 RFMPFPPDEVLILN
+355 RFIPFPSDEVLIFN
-369 NSEIIKRKMKNI
+369 NSENIKRKMKNI
-381 IYKSFK
+381 IYKSFN

>member
-44 KKIKNKKKKI
+44 KKTKNKKKKN
-54 QYELILTDIFD
+54 QYELILTDIYD
-65 RSVINSR
+65 RSVINSK

-164 PNYLQTRSLIQLCLV
+164 PNYLQTRSLIELCSV

-300 SKSAM
+300 SKSAR
-305 VLAEIRFSDK
+305 VLAEIRFLDK
-315 KKDII
+315 KKNII

-335 LEYDGDKRVLTKDEI
+335 LEYDGDKRVLTNDEI

-369 NSEIIKRKMKNI
+369 NSENIKRKMKNI

>member
-1 MIKRILISSIL
+1 MIKRILILSIL

-26 NVVSGEFDKAI
+26 SVVSGEFDKAI

-44 KKIKNKKKKI
+44 KKTKNKKKKT
-54 QYELILTDIFD
+54 QYEFILTDIYD
-65 RSVINSR
+65 KSVVNSK

-86 FDDIYFEYEKLII
+86 FDDIYFEYEKLIK
-99 RQNKLKNISSERL
+99 RQNKLKNIDNERL

-134 LEISNS
+134 LNISNS
-140 LISNDNKFDYRKAHN
+140 FISNDNKFDYRKAYS
-155 YLTIIETIN
+155 YLIIIESIN
-164 PNYLQTRSLIQLCLV
+164 PNYLDIRSLIELCLV
-179 EGKDNILLTVLN
+179 KGKDYILLDVLN

-229 KYDFYIDLA
+229 TYDFYIDLA

-247 RLVQREGSREKNI
+247 RLVQKEGFREKNI

-265 YQLDAEGNVMK
+265 YQLDEDGNVMK

-288 IKISVKT
+288 IKISIKT

-300 SKSAM
+300 SKSAK
-305 VLAEIRFSDK
+305 VLAEIRFIDK
-315 KKDII
+315 KKNII

-335 LEYDGDKRVLTKDEI
+335 LEYNGDKRVLTKHEI
-350 KLSKK
+350 KLSKN
-355 RFMPFPPDEVLILN
+355 RFMPFPTDEALIFN
-369 NSEIIKRKMKNI
+369 NSENIKRKMKNI
-381 IYKSFK
+381 IYKSFN

>member
-1 MIKRILISSIL
+1 MVKRILISSLL

-26 NVVSGEFDKAI
+26 NVVSGEFDKAMN
-37 DKTISEL
+37 KTISEL

-54 QYELILTDIFD
+54 QYELILKDIYN
-65 RSVINSR
+65 RAVVNSK

-86 FDDIYFEYEKLII
+86 FDDIYFEYDKLIK
-99 RQNKLKNISSERL
+99 RQNKLKNLSSERL

-134 LEISNS
+134 LKISNS
-140 LISNDNKFDYRKAHN
+140 FISNNNKFDYRKAYN
-155 YLTIIETIN
+155 YLTVIESIN
-164 PNYLQTRSLIQLCLV
+164 PNYLDTRSLIKLCLV
-179 EGKDNILLTVLN
+179 KGKDYILLNVLN
-191 ESKSVLFEDLEN
+191 ESKSVLFEDLEK

-229 KYDFYIDLA
+229 TYDFYIDLA

-247 RLVQREGSREKNI
+247 RLVQKEGFSEKNI

-265 YQLDAEGNVMK
+265 YKLDDEGNVMK
-276 DSLGNDIKIDKL
+276 DSLGNDIKVDKL
-288 IKISVKT
+288 IKISVKS

-300 SKSAM
+300 SKSAK
-305 VLAEIRFSDK
+305 VLAEIRFIDK
-315 KKDII
+315 KKNII
-320 DKFPL
+320 EKFPL

-335 LEYDGDKRVLTKDEI
+335 LEYDGDKRVLTKEQI
-350 KLSKK
+350 KLSKN
-355 RFMPFPPDEVLILN
+355 RFMPFPPDEVLIFN
-369 NSEIIKRKMKNI
+369 NSENIKRKMKRI
-381 IYKSFK
+381 IYKSFN

>member
-1 MIKRILISSIL
+1 MVKRILISSLL

-26 NVVSGEFDKAI
+26 NVVSGEYDKAI
-37 DKTISEL
+37 NKTISEL

-54 QYELILTDIFD
+54 QYELILKDIYN
-65 RSVINSR
+65 RAVVNSK

-86 FDDIYFEYEKLII
+86 FDDIYFEYDKLIK
-99 RQNKLKNISSERL
+99 RQNKLKNLSSERL

-134 LEISNS
+134 LKISNS
-140 LISNDNKFDYRKAHN
+140 FISNNNKFDYRKAYN
-155 YLTIIETIN
+155 YLTVIESIN
-164 PNYLQTRSLIQLCLV
+164 PNYLDTRSLIKLCLV
-179 EGKDNILLTVLN
+179 KGKDYILLNVLN
-191 ESKSVLFEDLEN
+191 ESKSVLFEDLEK

-229 KYDFYIDLA
+229 TYDFYIDLA

-247 RLVQREGSREKNI
+247 RLIQKEGFSEKNI

-265 YQLDAEGNVMK
+265 YKLDDEGNVMK
-276 DSLGNDIKIDKL
+276 DSLGNDIKVDKL
-288 IKISVKT
+288 IKISVKS

-300 SKSAM
+300 SKSAK
-305 VLAEIRFSDK
+305 VLAEIRFIDK
-315 KKDII
+315 KKNII
-320 DKFPL
+320 EKFPL

-335 LEYDGDKRVLTKDEI
+335 LEYDGDKRVLTKEQV
-350 KLSKK
+350 KLSKN
-355 RFMPFPPDEVLILN
+355 RFMPFPPDEVLIFN
-369 NSEIIKRKMKNI
+369 NSENIKRKMKRI
-381 IYKSFK
+381 IYKSFN

>member
-44 KKIKNKKKKI
+44 KKTKNKKKKI
-54 QYELILTDIFD
+54 QYELILEDIYD
-65 RSVINSR
+65 RSVINSK

-86 FDDIYFEYEKLII
+86 FDDIYFEYEKLIK
-99 RQNKLKNISSERL
+99 RQIKLSNIANERL

-134 LEISNS
+134 LNISNS
-140 LISNDNKFDYRKAHN
+140 FISNDNKFDYRKAYN
-155 YLTIIETIN
+155 YLIIIESIN
-164 PNYLQTRSLIQLCLV
+164 PNYLNTRSLIELCLV
-179 EGKDNILLTVLN
+179 KGKDYILLNVIN
-191 ESKSVLFEDLEN
+191 ESKSVLFKDLEN

-229 KYDFYIDLA
+229 TYDFYIDLA

-247 RLVQREGSREKNI
+247 RLVQKEGFREKNI

-265 YQLDAEGNVMK
+265 YQLDENGNVMK

-288 IKISVKT
+288 IKISVKS

-300 SKSAM
+300 SKSAK
-305 VLAEIRFSDK
+305 VLAEIRLIDK
-315 KKDII
+315 KKNII

-335 LEYDGDKRVLTKDEI
+335 LEYDGDKRVLTKNEI
-350 KLSKK
+350 KLSKS
-355 RFMPFPPDEVLILN
+355 RFIPFPSDEVLIFN
-369 NSEIIKRKMKNI
+369 NSENIKRKMKNI
-381 IYKSFK
+381 IYKSFN

>member
-1 MIKRILISSIL
+1 MIKRILILSIL

-26 NVVSGEFDKAI
+26 SVISGEFDKAI

-44 KKIKNKKKKI
+44 KKTKNKKKKT
-54 QYELILTDIFD
+54 QYEFILTDIYD
-65 RSVINSR
+65 KSVVNSK
-72 DKISRFKKDGNPEF
+72 DNISRFKKDGNSEF
-86 FDDIYFEYEKLII
+86 FDDIYFEYEKLIK
-99 RQNKLKNISSERL
+99 RQNKLKNIANERL
-112 NFNFENYDSELINFR
+112 NFNFENYDSELINYR

-134 LEISNS
+134 LNISNS
-140 LISNDNKFDYRKAHN
+140 FISNDNKFDYRIAYS
-155 YLTIIETIN
+155 YLTIIESIN
-164 PNYLQTRSLIQLCLV
+164 PNYLDTRSLIELCLV
-179 EGKDNILLTVLN
+179 KGKDYILLDVLN

-229 KYDFYIDLA
+229 TYDFYIDLA

-247 RLVQREGSREKNI
+247 RLVQKEGFREKNI

-265 YQLDAEGNVMK
+265 YQLDGDGNVMK

-288 IKISVKT
+288 IKISIKT

-300 SKSAM
+300 SKSAK
-305 VLAEIRFSDK
+305 VLAEIRFIDK
-315 KKDII
+315 KKNII

-335 LEYDGDKRVLTKDEI
+335 LEYDGDKRVLTKGQI
-350 KLSKK
+350 KLSKN
-355 RFMPFPPDEVLILN
+355 RFMPFPTDEALIFN
-369 NSEIIKRKMKNI
+369 NSENIKRKMKNI
-381 IYKSFK
+381 IYKSFN